1 MSMQQ
6 AVNLPHV
13 SVLSGSDDGSRS
25 LGFYMGIYVGLS
37 VIGAIV
43 GTLKYLYVYIG
54 SIHASRRLFEKLNF
68 VVLRAPLR
76 WLGK

>member
-6 AVNLPHV
+6 AVNLPHI
-13 SVLSGSDDGSRS
+13 SLSSGTDDSRHS
-25 LGFYMGIYVGLS
+25 LTFYMGIYVAFS
-37 VIGAIV
+37 VVGAVV
-43 GTLKYLYVYIG
+43 GTLKYLYVYVG
-54 SIHASRRLFEKLNF
+54 SIHASRRLFTKLNF